1 MFSSIQELSEKLE
14 AAKYVTDPVTLK
26 VIYLAAQM
34 QKPVL
39 AEGPP
44 GSGKTELAKVVAL
57 AADTTIERLQCY
69 EGINEDKA
77 IGKFDESLQRLYL
90 NTQGAAS
97 GTEWASLR
105 RDLHT
110 LEFFQEGPLLRA
122 LLCEKPCVL
131 LIDEIDKVGEEFEAE
146 LLEILSDWQ
155 ISIPK
160 IGTIKARSRP
170 FVVLTSNE
178 VRRIGDPLRRR
189 SLYLRFE
196 HPSIERETRILEK
209 RTAGTHMD
217 LHGQLAGFA
226 HALRGYTLEKPP
238 SIAEMLD
245 LAEALKIL
253 GVHEISADLRDVLLP
268 LIAKTQNDRKR
279 LLLRDGFE
287 SLVYDTQHYSRDF
300 DEAERGQ
307 GNRYAQSGGV
317 SRHCHHIE
325 PSICGRAA
333 QRARIRGAVR
343 ELLRTPVW
351 SFASPRSSDHSS
363 RIRVATRSRVLEG
376 RDGPDATDACDCA
389 ALWCDP
395 SVLYSRKRSR
405 RGRLPGRAS
414 GVVPWRPSSG
424 HSCLCCRRA
433 ASPRAGARLFV
444 GRGLH
449 LRSTDRTTVSRRIE
463 AHRREI
469 VCAI

>member
-1 MFSSIQELSEKLE
+1 VFSSIEELSERL
-14 AAKYVTDPVTLK
+14 AAARYVADPVTLK

-57 AADTTIERLQCY
+57 AAETTIERLQCY
-69 EGINEDKA
+69 EGINEEKA

-90 NTQGAAS
+90 SAQGNAS
-97 GTEWASLR
+97 DAGWASLR

-110 LEFFQEGPLLRA
+110 LDFFQEGPLLRA

-160 IGTIKARSRP
+160 IGTIKATSIP

-196 HPSIERETRILEK
+196 HPTIERETRILEK
-209 RTAGTHMD
+209 RTARTHPE

-226 HALRGYTLEKPP
+226 QALRGYTLEKPP

-245 LAEALKIL
+245 LAEALKLL
-253 GVHEISADLRDVLLP
+253 GADEIRAELRDVLLP

-287 SLVYDTQHYSRDF
+287 SLVYDTQRYSRDSGRA
-300 DEAERGQ
+300 EGGGQEPVCAERR
-307 GNRYAQSGGV
+307 RY
-317 SRHCHHIE
+317 
-325 PSICGRAA
+325 
-333 QRARIRGAVR
+333 
-343 ELLRTPVW
+343 
-351 SFASPRSSDHSS
+351 
-363 RIRVATRSRVLEG
+363 
-376 RDGPDATDACDCA
+376 
-389 ALWCDP
+389 
-395 SVLYSRKRSR
+395 
-405 RGRLPGRAS
+405 
-414 GVVPWRPSSG
+414 
-424 HSCLCCRRA
+424 
-433 ASPRAGARLFV
+433 
-444 GRGLH
+444 
-449 LRSTDRTTVSRRIE
+449 
-463 AHRREI
+463 
-469 VCAI
+469 

>member
-1 MFSSIQELSEKLE
+1 MFASIEELSERLDD
-14 AAKYVTDPVTLK
+14 ARYVADPVTLK

-34 QKPVL
+34 QKPIL

-69 EGINEDKA
+69 EGIDEEKA

-90 NTQGAAS
+90 NVQGDAS
-97 GTEWASLR
+97 DAGWASLR
-105 RDLHT
+105 RELHT

-122 LLCEKPCVL
+122 LLYEKPCVL

-160 IGTIKARSRP
+160 IGTIQAKSRP

-196 HPSIERETRILEK
+196 HPTIERETRILER
-209 RTAGTHMD
+209 RTAGTHTE
-217 LHGQLAGFA
+217 LHGHLAGFA
-226 HALRGYTLEKPP
+226 QALRGYTLEKPP

-245 LAEALKIL
+245 LAEALKLL
-253 GVHEISADLRDVLLP
+253 GADEIRAELRDVLLP

-287 SLVYDTQHYSRDF
+287 SLVFDTQRYSRDF
-300 DEAERGQ
+300 SRARVGDQEPVCAERR
-307 GNRYAQSGGV
+307 RY
-317 SRHCHHIE
+317 
-325 PSICGRAA
+325 
-333 QRARIRGAVR
+333 
-343 ELLRTPVW
+343 
-351 SFASPRSSDHSS
+351 
-363 RIRVATRSRVLEG
+363 
-376 RDGPDATDACDCA
+376 
-389 ALWCDP
+389 
-395 SVLYSRKRSR
+395 
-405 RGRLPGRAS
+405 
-414 GVVPWRPSSG
+414 
-424 HSCLCCRRA
+424 
-433 ASPRAGARLFV
+433 
-444 GRGLH
+444 
-449 LRSTDRTTVSRRIE
+449 
-463 AHRREI
+463 
-469 VCAI
+469 